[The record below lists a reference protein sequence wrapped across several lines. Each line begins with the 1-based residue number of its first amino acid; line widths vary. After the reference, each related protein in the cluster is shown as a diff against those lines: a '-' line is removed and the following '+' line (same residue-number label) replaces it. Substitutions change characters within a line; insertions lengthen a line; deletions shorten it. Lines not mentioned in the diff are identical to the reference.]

1 MIRCHQKVFPE
12 SKPDVDDTK
21 SFFSV
26 FERRM
31 ITMKTRAKQRA
42 NRKLKL
48 VMLDR
53 RDIFGVKDPTPH
65 EAVKEMIE
73 EMRNNKGRRAG

>member
-1 MIRCHQKVFPE
+1 MR
-12 SKPDVDDTK
+12 
-21 SFFSV
+21 
-26 FERRM
+26 
-31 ITMKTRAKQRA
+31 MKTRARQRA

-53 RDIFGVKDPTPH
+53 RDACGVKDPTPY

-73 EMRNNKGRRAG
+73 EGRRNKGRRAS

>member
-1 MIRCHQKVFPE
+1 MSPKVFPKT
-12 SKPDVDDTK
+12 KPEVDVTK
-21 SFFSV
+21 RFFSV
-26 FERRM
+26 FERMVMR
-31 ITMKTRAKQRA
+31 MKTRAKQRA

-53 RDIFGVKDPTPH
+53 RDACGVKDPTPY

-73 EMRNNKGRRAG
+73 EGRRNKGRRAS

>member
-1 MIRCHQKVFPE
+1 
-12 SKPDVDDTK
+12 
-21 SFFSV
+21 
-26 FERRM
+26 
-31 ITMKTRAKQRA
+31 MKTRAKQRT

-53 RDIFGVKDPTPH
+53 RDICGVKDPTPH

>member
-1 MIRCHQKVFPE
+1 
-12 SKPDVDDTK
+12 
-21 SFFSV
+21 
-26 FERRM
+26 
-31 ITMKTRAKQRA
+31 MKTRAKQRA

-53 RDIFGVKDPTPH
+53 RDICGVKDPTPH

-73 EMRNNKGRRAG
+73 CYDRDQSVFFAEEMRNNKGRRAG